1 MRDRLSELG
10 QDTEVALITFT
21 TKENLGWYQEANEVP
36 FPILV
41 DPDRSGY
48 RAFGLGRG
56 STGRIY
62 GWKATRRYL
71 ELFRSAG
78 ANRRPDA
85 AWLRELLRPSED
97 TLQLGGDFVVDTDGN
112 LAYGFWGEGPD
123 DRPTVDELI
132 EAVRGIET
140 SLS

>member
-1 MRDRLSELG
+1 MSDRLSELG
-10 QDTEVALITFT
+10 QDTEVVLITFT

-41 DPDRSGY
+41 DRDRAGY

-62 GWKATRRYL
+62 GWRATRRYL

-78 ANRRPDA
+78 PGRRPDA

-97 TLQLGGDFVVDTDGN
+97 TLQLGGDFVVDADGS

-132 EAVRGIET
+132 EAVRGIGT